1 MHMLVSLEAE
11 AVWTFFSVPPSSRGS
26 KYSLSMAINEPARDT
41 S

>member
-1 MHMLVSLEAE
+1 MLVSLEAE
-11 AVWTFFSVPPSSRGS
+11 AVWTFVSVPSSSRGS